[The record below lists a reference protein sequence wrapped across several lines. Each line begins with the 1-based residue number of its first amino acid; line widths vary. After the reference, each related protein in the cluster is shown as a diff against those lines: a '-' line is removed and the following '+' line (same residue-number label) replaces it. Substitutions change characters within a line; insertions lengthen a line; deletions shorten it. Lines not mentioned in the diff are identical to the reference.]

1 MAVDANRSARV
12 TLRAV
17 RLPAFILLAL
27 LSGLPPELAFA
38 QETREGVA
46 AEQRRA
52 RGREARS
59 AEPGRVERL
68 FLTFSDE
75 RVLDRLFD
83 PPRGLFVRAGLPTPG
98 AAPAFGPAWRASR
111 ADRPYAFTASSAF
124 SLDREWLAEATLT
137 STDLFHAAG
146 DSRLFG
152 ALTIS
157 RSGRVASDFWGLGM
171 SSSEA
176 DRSVYRTSETWA
188 GGNIGV
194 RLTPWFI
201 VGSMLAWVDPTLRAP
216 VQDGQS
222 ITDIFDE
229 PAAPGL
235 RTQPSYVR
243 TEVSLDSD
251 YRDSIPSTRT
261 AKRFDQLPL
270 AGAARGGRYQT
281 KVAWHADRDFDRY
294 SFRQTTV
301 DIQQHV
307 AVLGGHRALSFRAM
321 AVVSEATDGNVV
333 PFYLMPTYG
342 GISVGRGFPTF
353 RYRDQGMLALQAEY
367 RYRINPLMSGA
378 LFVDSGQ
385 VAPRARDFAWSR
397 QLTTYGAGIRF
408 GNSGGAALRLDVA
421 FGGERVTLVFGM
433 GHAF

>member
-1 MAVDANRSARV
+1 M
-12 TLRAV
+12 
-17 RLPAFILLAL
+17 
-27 LSGLPPELAFA
+27 SGLTPPEPALA

-46 AEQRRA
+46 TEQRRA
-52 RGREARS
+52 RAQETRAT
-59 AEPGRVERL
+59 EPGRVERL

-75 RVLDRLFD
+75 RVLDRLFN
-83 PPRGLFVRAGLPTPG
+83 PPRGLFVRAGLPSPG

-111 ADRPYAFTASSAF
+111 ADRPYAFTASGAV

-137 STDLFHAAG
+137 STDLLPAAG

-157 RSGRVASDFWGLGM
+157 RSGRVASEFWGLGM
-171 SSSEA
+171 SSTEA
-176 DRSVYRTSETWA
+176 NRTVYRASQTWA

-194 RLTPWFI
+194 RLAPSFI
-201 VGSMLAWVDPTLRAP
+201 VGGALAWVDPTLRAP
-216 VQDGQS
+216 LEDGRT

-229 PAAPGL
+229 PSAPGL
-235 RTQPSYVR
+235 RTQPSFFQ
-243 TEVSLDSD
+243 TDLSLDVD

-261 AKRFDQLPL
+261 GKRFDQLPL
-270 AGAARGGRYQT
+270 AGASRGGRY
-281 KVAWHADRDFDRY
+281 KMSVAWHADRDFDRY

-301 DIQQHV
+301 DLQQHV
-307 AVLGGHRALSFRAM
+307 PFLHGHRVLSFRALTTRR
-321 AVVSEATDGNVV
+321 EAANGHVV

-353 RYRDQGMLALQAEY
+353 RFRDQSLVALQAEY
-367 RYRINPLMSGA
+367 RYQVNPLISGA

-385 VAPRARDFAWSR
+385 VAPRLRDFAWSR
-397 QLTTYGAGIRF
+397 LETTYGVGVRF
-408 GNSGGAALRLDVA
+408 GAAGAAALRLDLA
-421 FGGERVTLVFGM
+421 FGGEAFTLVFGM

>member
-1 MAVDANRSARV
+1 M
-12 TLRAV
+12 
-17 RLPAFILLAL
+17 RLPAFVLLVLMSGFAPGPAL
-27 LSGLPPELAFA
+27 A

-46 AEQRRA
+46 TEQRRA
-52 RGREARS
+52 RNRETRT

-83 PPRGLFVRAGLPTPG
+83 PPRGLFVRAGLPSPG

-111 ADRPYAFTASSAF
+111 ADRPWAFTASGAF

-137 STDLFHAAG
+137 STDLLPAVG
-146 DSRLFG
+146 DSRVFG

-176 DRSVYRTSETWA
+176 DRTVYRTSQTWA

-194 RLTPWFI
+194 RLTPWLI
-201 VGSMLAWVDPTLRAP
+201 MGSTLAWVDPTVRAP
-216 VQDGQS
+216 IQDGQS

-229 PAAPGL
+229 PTAPGL
-235 RTQPSYVR
+235 RTQPSFVQ
-243 TEVSLDSD
+243 TDASLDLD

-270 AGAARGGRYQT
+270 AGAARGGRYRMN
-281 KVAWHADRDFDRY
+281 VAWHADRDFDHY

-301 DIQQHV
+301 DLQQHV
-307 AVLGGHRALSFRAM
+307 AFLHGHRVLSFRALTIL
-321 AVVSEATDGNVV
+321 SDATDGNVV

-397 QLTTYGAGIRF
+397 QLTTYGVGIRF
-408 GNSGGAALRLDVA
+408 GNAGAAALRLDVA
-421 FGGERVTLVFGM
+421 FGGEGPTLVFGM